1 MSDLYLHWPVQIVI
15 AFALDILLGDPEY
28 CFHPVRWIGKAIEK
42 LEPTLRGRFS
52 NLYFSGSLLAILV
65 IGGAALGTWLIL
77 AVITHLSVWLGV
89 LFRIYFFYACLGAGC
104 LANEVRSVLCA
115 LRTGN
120 LCDARSR
127 LSRIVGRDTRESDEK
142 EILRAL
148 VETTAEST
156 VDGIVSVLF
165 YAFLGGPVLAMAF
178 KAASTL
184 DSTVGYKNERY
195 REFGWASAR
204 TDDVLNY
211 LPARLGALFICLAS
225 FATGDSARRALITVI
240 QDAQS
245 QPSPNS
251 GYSEAAFAGALGIQ
265 LGGRNVYQGKS
276 MNKAFLGHPIKNLSV
291 TIAERA
297 LRLMFAT
304 AILSLFAGVL
314 LSHALS
320 TASGTI
326 RIN

>member
-1 MSDLYLHWPVQIVI
+1 MSDLLLHWPLQIVI

-28 CFHPVRWIGKAIEK
+28 YFHPVRVFGKAIEK
-42 LEPTLRGRFS
+42 LEPRLRNYFS
-52 NLYFSGSLLAILV
+52 NLYVGGVLLALLV
-65 IGGAALGTWLIL
+65 IGGAALGTWIL
-77 AVITHLSVWLGV
+77 LAISTHLSVWLGA
-89 LFRIYFFYACLGAGC
+89 LFRIYLFYACLGAGC
-104 LANEVRSVLCA
+104 LANEVRSVLSS
-115 LRTGN
+115 LRAENITE
-120 LCDARSR
+120 ARSR
-127 LSRIVGRDTRESDEK
+127 LSRIVGRDTKDMDEK

-184 DSTVGYKNERY
+184 DSMVGYKNERY

-204 TDDVLNY
+204 VDDALNY
-211 LPARLGALFICLAS
+211 IPARIGANFICLAS
-225 FATGDSARRALITVI
+225 LATGDSFRRAAITVI
-240 QDAQS
+240 QDARS

-251 GYSEAAFAGALGIQ
+251 GYPEAAFAGALGIQ
-265 LGGRNVYQGKS
+265 LGGRNVYQGKAVDKS
-276 MNKAFLGHPIKNLSV
+276 FLGRAINNLSV
-291 TIAERA
+291 TIAERS

-304 AILSLFAGVL
+304 AILCLLAGLL
-314 LSHALS
+314 LSHANS
-320 TASGTI
+320 IASGTI